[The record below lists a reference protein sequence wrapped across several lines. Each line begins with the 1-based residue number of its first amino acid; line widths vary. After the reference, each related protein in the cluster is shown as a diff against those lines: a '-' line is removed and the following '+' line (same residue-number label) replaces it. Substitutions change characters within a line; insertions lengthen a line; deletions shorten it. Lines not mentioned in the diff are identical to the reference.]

1 MNVSI
6 TKFLASAR
14 GKRFVRQAQETIATQ
29 RAREAQHV
37 KLARITNRAHPDY
50 INGVPYDK

>member
-14 GKRFVRQAQETIATQ
+14 GKRFVRQAHEMVIKQ
-29 RAREAQHV
+29 RERELNITN
-37 KLARITNRAHPDY
+37 LARITNRAHPDY
-50 INGVPYDK
+50 INGIPYAK